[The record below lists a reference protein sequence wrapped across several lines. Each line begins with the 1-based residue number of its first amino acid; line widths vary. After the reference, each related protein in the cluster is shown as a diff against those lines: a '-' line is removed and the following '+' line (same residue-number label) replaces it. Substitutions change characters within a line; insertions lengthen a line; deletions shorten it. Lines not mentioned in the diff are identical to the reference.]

1 MTPRQRLLAR
11 IGDINDFTRP
21 RPLVTLEEFF
31 EGNNDPSS
39 IGYNLPEP
47 PQPREFYQLL
57 LDIRKRPM
65 VSDVRIE
72 VKDME
77 DPNGWPSTDMIW
89 IITSSTPQEVGT
101 WFPKRLAPDDIMD
114 GFDASIIARESYTI
128 PNGMRAVGAWY
139 D

>member
-1 MTPRQRLLAR
+1 
-11 IGDINDFTRP
+11 
-21 RPLVTLEEFF
+21 
-31 EGNNDPSS
+31 
-39 IGYNLPEP
+39 
-47 PQPREFYQLL
+47 
-57 LDIRKRPM
+57 
-65 VSDVRIE
+65 
-72 VKDME
+72 
-77 DPNGWPSTDMIW
+77 MIW